1 MKDVAVNASV
11 NEEGIHEYKEN
22 HEDKI
27 LILDELE
34 MKFEWSG
41 VRKMINRTVGSEEK
55 DVQCIIP
62 KHRRD
67 VEGLKVVTPT
77 PKTSYERYKDRYET
91 LNIN

>member
-41 VRKMINRTVGSEEK
+41 VRKSSRRILLVLEK
-55 DVQCIIP
+55 VS
-62 KHRRD
+62 K
-67 VEGLKVVTPT
+67 
-77 PKTSYERYKDRYET
+77 
-91 LNIN
+91 